1 MKSHFEKHI
10 HNNIPTKDIYCIDL
24 SIKVPIVA
32 ALEEFIMPA
41 VVNRDECVSCGT
53 CVEECPEDAISLDE
67 EEIAVVDAEKCT
79 ECGTC
84 VEACPSEAITLE

>member
-1 MKSHFEKHI
+1 MKRRIF
-10 HNNIPTKDIYCIDL
+10 NNILTKDIYRIDL
-24 SIKVPIVA
+24 GIKVPIVA

-67 EEIAVVDAEKCT
+67 EEIAVVDPEKCT

-84 VEACPSEAITLE
+84 VEVCPSEAITLE